1 MTETSVMKELNS
13 TSLISIRKRQI
24 LVPKEGS
31 LRVNDDN
38 LGMFITSM
46 HILRIKSTT
55 MHSLLCLRN
64 QLHEFWNYKYVMP
77 KKPVT

>member
-1 MTETSVMKELNS
+1 MKELNS
-13 TSLISIRKRQI
+13 TSLSSIRKRQI

-64 QLHEFWNYKYVMP
+64 QLREFWNYKYVMP